1 MGDYGDEDP
10 WACPTWA
17 QRGPVRLAA
26 RRSAASELLSVSQG
40 DLKQFL
46 RISKSKDES
55 LKPQPLTTKHKVI
68 AQLGK
73 RLWGLGTPEEGGQWL
88 TSPLGVRCL
97 SARRWPWA
105 WSIFPTA
112 GSCTGIWQPGTAW
125 SVPSGRSRS
134 HP

>member
-1 MGDYGDEDP
+1 MRYRLALQGRDQEGRWGTMEL
-10 WACPTWA
+10 CPTWA

-68 AQLGK
+68 AQLWK
-73 RLWGLGTPEEGGQWL
+73 RCGAWGPPRKAAGG
-88 TSPLGVRCL
+88 
-97 SARRWPWA
+97 
-105 WSIFPTA
+105 
-112 GSCTGIWQPGTAW
+112 
-125 SVPSGRSRS
+125 
-134 HP
+134 